1 MDWKD
6 ILGSLKE
13 EGNLPPGEDIQDMT
27 PPQKEKK
34 KDRLHVSV
42 EKKGRNG
49 KVATIVDGFTVSDSE
64 VAEVATVLKK
74 KLGVGGSSRG
84 GEILIQG
91 NLADKVRAELKALG
105 YKL

>member
-27 PPQKEKK
+27 PSQKEKK

-49 KVATIVDGFTVSDSE
+49 KVATIVDGFTLSDNE
-64 VAEVATVLKK
+64 VAEVAAALKK